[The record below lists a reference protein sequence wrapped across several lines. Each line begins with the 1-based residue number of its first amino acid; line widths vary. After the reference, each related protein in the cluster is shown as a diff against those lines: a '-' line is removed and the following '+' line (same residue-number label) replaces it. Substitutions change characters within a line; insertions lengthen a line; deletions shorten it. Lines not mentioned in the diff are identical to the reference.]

1 VPVTVIVDF
10 PTAAESLTASV
21 KMLVVVAGSVLK
33 EAVTPLGTPVVVRVT
48 A

>member
-1 VPVTVIVDF
+1 MIVDF
-10 PTAAESLTASV
+10 PVAAESLTVSV

-33 EAVTPLGTPVVVRVT
+33 DAVTPLGTPVAVRVT